1 MKDYKKVPKIALG
14 VLMGLGIICSIM
26 FFFLGGSEGQLEVAG
41 DFLNIPYFT
50 NLFLV
55 WNYILVVLV
64 CLVTLAVVVWEFTKT
79 YKVDKKKALNGL
91 FVVIGFIAL
100 VVVCWL
106 VGSPNEVKIIGYE
119 GTDNV
124 GNMARLSDACM
135 YLTYVLVLATVVTLV
150 WGVIHTKKL
159 SK

>member
-1 MKDYKKVPKIALG
+1 MKDYKQVPKIALWA
-14 VLMGLGIICSIM
+14 LMGLGILFSVM

-55 WNYILVVLV
+55 WNYILVILV
-64 CLVTLAVVVWEFTKT
+64 ILVTLAVVVWEFTKM

-91 FVVIGFIAL
+91 YVVIGFIAL
-100 VVVCWL
+100 IVLCWL
-106 VGSPNEVKIIGYE
+106 LGSPNEVKIIGYE

-124 GNMARLSDACM
+124 GGMARLSDACM
-135 YLTYVLVLATVVTLV
+135 YLTYILVLATVVTLV
-150 WGVIHTKKL
+150 WGVVYTKKL

>member
-1 MKDYKKVPKIALG
+1 MKDYKKVPGIALWA
-14 VLMGLGIICSIM
+14 LMILGIVCSIM

-41 DFLNIPYFT
+41 DFLEIPYFT

-55 WNYILVVLV
+55 WNYILVALV
-64 CLVTLAVVVWEFTKT
+64 CLVTLAVVVWEFTKL
-79 YKVDKKKALNGL
+79 YKVDKKKAMRGL

-100 VVVCWL
+100 IAICWML
-106 VGSPNEVKIIGYE
+106 GSTDEIKIIGYE
-119 GTDNV
+119 GTDNA

-135 YLTYVLVLATVVTLV
+135 YLTYILVLATIVTLV
-150 WGVIHTKKL
+150 WGVMHTKKL

>member
-1 MKDYKKVPKIALG
+1 MKDYKKVPRIALW
-14 VLMGLGIICSIM
+14 VLMGLGIICSVM

-41 DFLNIPYFT
+41 DFLEIPYFT

-55 WNYILVVLV
+55 WNYILVIMV
-64 CLVTLAVVVWEFTKT
+64 CLVTLAVVVWEFTKA

-91 FVVIGFIAL
+91 YVVIGFIAL
-100 VVVCWL
+100 VVICWL

-135 YLTYVLVLATVVTLV
+135 YLTYVLVLATVVTLI
-150 WGVIHTKKL
+150 WGVIYTKKL

>member
-1 MKDYKKVPKIALG
+1 MKDYKMVPKIALWA
-14 VLMGLGIICSIM
+14 LMGLGIICSIM

-50 NLFLV
+50 NLFLI

-64 CLVTLAVVVWEFTKT
+64 CLVTLAVVVWEFTKL
-79 YKVDKKKALNGL
+79 YKVDKKKALRGL
-91 FVVIGFIAL
+91 YVVIGFIAL
-100 VVVCWL
+100 IVVCWL
-106 VGSPNEVKIIGYE
+106 LGSPEEIKILGYE

-124 GNMARLSDACM
+124 GGMARLSDACM
-135 YLTYVLVLATVVTLV
+135 YLTYILVLATVVTLV

>member
-14 VLMGLGIICSIM
+14 VLMGLGIICSVM

-41 DFLNIPYFT
+41 DFLEIPYFT
-50 NLFLV
+50 NLFLA
-55 WNYILVVLV
+55 WNYILVALV
-64 CLVTLAVVVWEFTKT
+64 CLVTLAVVVWEFVKL
-79 YKVDKKKALNGL
+79 YKVDSKKAIRGL
-91 FVVIGFIAL
+91 VVVLGFIAL
-100 VVVCWL
+100 VVICWL
-106 VGSPNEVKIIGYE
+106 LGSTDEIKILGYE
-119 GTDNV
+119 GSDNQ

>member
-1 MKDYKKVPKIALG
+1 MIPKIALG
-14 VLMGLGIICSIM
+14 SLMGLGIIFSIM

-41 DFLNIPYFT
+41 DFLEIPYFT

-55 WNYILVVLV
+55 WNYILVILV
-64 CLVTLAVVVWEFTKT
+64 ILVTLAVVVWEFAKM

-91 FVVIGFIAL
+91 YVVIGFIAL
-100 VVVCWL
+100 VVLCWL
-106 VGSPNEVKIIGYE
+106 LGSPNEVKIIGYE

-124 GNMARLSDACM
+124 GGMARLSDACM
-135 YLTYVLVLATVVTLV
+135 YLTYILVLATVVTLV
-150 WGVIHTKKL
+150 WGVVYTKKL